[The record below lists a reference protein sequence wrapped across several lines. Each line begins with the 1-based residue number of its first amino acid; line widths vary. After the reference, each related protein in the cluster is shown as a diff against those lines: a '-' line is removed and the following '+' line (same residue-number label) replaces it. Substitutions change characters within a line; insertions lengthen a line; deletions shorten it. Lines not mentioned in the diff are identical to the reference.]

1 LERAA
6 RAQSNCAGP
15 VPAPLPTGCRSC
27 TNDINRFEAL
37 SRWRHPNLGATVPG
51 TFIPL
56 AEEIGL
62 IVRLGEWV
70 VREACATAVLWPGDL
85 RVAVNLSVA
94 QSKNSGPRLGQ
105 RPCQF
110 EIAGRALRTR
120 DIAATLAK
128 RALSCSI
135 SCALGVRIALDDFGT
150 GILGSAI
157 GSASRSRRSR
167 LIVHPERNCRECR
180 FIPLYACH
188 RCAGAGVGGS
198 RDRRRCRRPN
208 NS

>member
-1 LERAA
+1 MSRAFSRLETAGEHIASEQDGQLERAA
-6 RAQSNCAGP
+6 RSQSNCAGP

-94 QSKNSGPRLGQ
+94 QSKNSGPRLSSSA
-105 RPCQF
+105 PLP
-110 EIAGRALRTR
+110 IR
-120 DIAATLAK
+120 D
-128 RALSCSI
+128 C
-135 SCALGVRIALDDFGT
+135 GP
-150 GILGSAI
+150 SA
-157 GSASRSRRSR
+157 
-167 LIVHPERNCRECR
+167 
-180 FIPLYACH
+180 
-188 RCAGAGVGGS
+188 
-198 RDRRRCRRPN
+198 
-208 NS
+208 